1 MCACGCGRTVI
12 LLCIPC
18 GSAALSAGRGAG
30 VGCESES
37 LCWSPSAC
45 VARFGDARVGL
56 HRLRVFGVPVY
67 VSHRYL
73 AGRGGDVGRGAG
85 RGVSSIDLLLFV
97 RRGGRD
103 G

>member
-1 MCACGCGRTVI
+1 MWHGLATRASGSIVSGC
-12 LLCIPC
+12 
-18 GSAALSAGRGAG
+18 SAY
-30 VGCESES
+30 
-37 LCWSPSAC
+37 
-45 VARFGDARVGL
+45 
-56 HRLRVFGVPVY
+56 VY

-73 AGRGGDVGRGAG
+73 AGRGAGAGGDVGRGAG

>member
-1 MCACGCGRTVI
+1 MLEPERVCGTVWRRARRAPSSR
-12 LLCIPC
+12 C
-18 GSAALSAGRGAG
+18 SAY
-30 VGCESES
+30 
-37 LCWSPSAC
+37 
-45 VARFGDARVGL
+45 
-56 HRLRVFGVPVY
+56 VY

-73 AGRGGDVGRGAG
+73 AGRGAGGDVGRGAG

>member
-1 MCACGCGRTVI
+1 MWHGLATRASGSIVSGC
-12 LLCIPC
+12 
-18 GSAALSAGRGAG
+18 SAY
-30 VGCESES
+30 
-37 LCWSPSAC
+37 
-45 VARFGDARVGL
+45 
-56 HRLRVFGVPVY
+56 VY